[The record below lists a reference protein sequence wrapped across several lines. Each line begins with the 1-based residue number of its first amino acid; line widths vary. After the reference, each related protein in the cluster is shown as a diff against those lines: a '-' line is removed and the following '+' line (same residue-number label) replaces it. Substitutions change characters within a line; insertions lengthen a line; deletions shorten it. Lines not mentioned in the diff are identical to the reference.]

1 MTTFGARYTHA
12 MKPLAPF
19 AAALLASSLAAV
31 AQAPAPAATDLQL
44 PPQYEVEVLVFA
56 NLSFDPSE
64 ERFDQSL
71 NGFTGDAAALREV
84 PVFDDTNFGPLA
96 VQPEAE
102 PLAPIDPAAAQR
114 AAALSIRPLLPAEL
128 KLNTEYR
135 KLQALAAY
143 RPLVHAGWV
152 QPGLPEADAQPF
164 DLKTMGILN
173 PSGTIR
179 VHLSRFLHITL
190 DLTYQAATGAG
201 APPALAASDGLDELV
216 FAPRYRLQATRS
228 ARSGELHYF
237 DHPAFGALVRVTPVP
252 AQNDAQ
258 GRRPTP

>member
-1 MTTFGARYTHA
+1 MTIRGTRYTHV
-12 MKPLAPF
+12 MKSFAPL
-19 AAALLASSLAAV
+19 AAALLASSFVAV
-31 AQAPAPAATDLQL
+31 AQAPVPPAPDLQL
-44 PPQYEVEVLVFA
+44 PPQYEVELLVFA
-56 NLSFDPSE
+56 NRSFDPSE

-71 NGFTGDAAALREV
+71 SGFAGDAEALREV

-96 VQPEAE
+96 EQLEAE
-102 PLAPIDPAAAQR
+102 PLPVDPVAAQR
-114 AAALSIRPLLPAEL
+114 AAALSIRPLLPSEL

-135 KLQALAAY
+135 KLQAIAAY
-143 RPLVHAGWV
+143 EPLVHVGWL

-164 DLKTMGILN
+164 DLKMLGILN
-173 PSGTIR
+173 PSGTVR

-190 DLTYQAATGAG
+190 DLSYQADAG
-201 APPALAASDGLDELV
+201 AAPVPVASDGLDELV
-216 FAPRYRLQATRS
+216 FAPRYHLQATRS

>member
-1 MTTFGARYTHA
+1 
-12 MKPLAPF
+12 MKPF
-19 AAALLASSLAAV
+19 ALLLTAALLASSAAAV
-31 AQAPAPAATDLQL
+31 AQAPAPPPTDLRL

-56 NLSFDPSE
+56 NLAFDPSE

-71 NGFTGDAAALREV
+71 NGFAGEEAAMREV

-96 VQPEAE
+96 SQPEPP
-102 PLAPIDPAAAQR
+102 PLVDPLEQQR
-114 AAALSIRPLLPAEL
+114 ALALSIRPLLPSEL
-128 KLNTEYR
+128 KLGAEYR

-143 RPLVHAGWV
+143 RPLVHVGWV
-152 QPGLPEADAQPF
+152 QPGLAEADAKPF
-164 DLKTMGILN
+164 DLKTQGITN

-190 DLTYQAATGAG
+190 DLTYQASAQSTAT
-201 APPALAASDGLDELV
+201 PAAAASDGLDELV
-216 FAPRYRLQATRS
+216 LAPRYHLKATRS

-252 AQNDAQ
+252 VQNEPQ

>member
-1 MTTFGARYTHA
+1 
-12 MKPLAPF
+12 MKSFATL
-19 AAALLASSLAAV
+19 AAALLASSFAAV
-31 AQAPAPAATDLQL
+31 AQAPLPPAAGLQL
-44 PPQYEVEVLVFA
+44 PPQYEVELLVFA
-56 NLSFDPSE
+56 NRSFDASE
-64 ERFDQSL
+64 ERFDQSP
-71 NGFTGDAAALREV
+71 NGFAGDAEALRDV

-96 VQPEAE
+96 VQPNAE
-102 PLAPIDPAAAQR
+102 PPPPIDPAAAER
-114 AAALSIRPLLPAEL
+114 AAALSIRPLLPSEL
-128 KLNTEYR
+128 KLSTEYR

-143 RPLVHAGWV
+143 EPLVHAGWV

-164 DLKTMGILN
+164 DLKTLGILN
-173 PSGTIR
+173 PSGTVR

-190 DLTYQAATGAG
+190 DLTYQAEVSAG
-201 APPALAASDGLDELV
+201 PAPVASDGLDELV
-216 FAPRYRLQATRS
+216 FAPRYHLQATRS